1 MSTHV
6 FDVLDVEEVV
16 GGDPSPGVGLV
27 VVSQPVLEL
36 GLLSPD
42 LLMGPLGAPGLAEQS
57 AHVYKLLM
65 PRLCHTA
72 QWSLMSASM
81 LCWS

>member
-1 MSTHV
+1 MIHL
-6 FDVLDVEEVV
+6 LDVQEVV
-16 GGDPSPGVGLV
+16 GGDSAPGVGVPLL
-27 VVSQPVLEL
+27 QPVLEDT
-36 GLLSPD
+36 LLSPD

-72 QWSLMSASM
+72 HTAQWSLMSAMSM

>member
-16 GGDPSPGVGLV
+16 GGDPSPGVCLV

-42 LLMGPLGAPGLAEQS
+42 LLSAWRPLPLAKQSSHGSPLSYSIGAAWL
-57 AHVYKLLM
+57 V
-65 PRLCHTA
+65 T
-72 QWSLMSASM
+72 
-81 LCWS
+81 

>member
-1 MSTHV
+1 MIHL
-6 FDVLDVEEVV
+6 LDVQEVV
-16 GGDPSPGVGLV
+16 GGDSAPGVGVPLL
-27 VVSQPVLEL
+27 QPVLEDT
-36 GLLSPD
+36 LLSPD

-72 QWSLMSASM
+72 QWSLMSAMSM